1 MRTPNERGFKKA
13 TKGSVPKYL
22 IRMLNKK
29 KEKQSHAKAR
39 TVAKRPKKDEDLQS
53 ARGWGV
59 LRYQGPRPDLF
70 GFVQLR

>member
-1 MRTPNERGFKKA
+1 MSGDLKKQRKA
-13 TKGSVPKYL
+13 LFPSTF

-70 GFVQLR
+70 GFVQLRYY